1 MTDSANV
8 GDVVDAVVAAA
19 VVDLCPY
26 RCYRL
31 RTKYLLLQCRFHF
44 FIHTSLKSYS

>member
-1 MTDSANV
+1 MRRNASSSTAHAGPAANV

-26 RCYRL
+26 RWR
-31 RTKYLLLQCRFHF
+31 
-44 FIHTSLKSYS
+44 